1 MATTASPW
9 PNTIMPQRSTPRLW
23 RLEDGCARTL
33 RNVQRALRVL
43 QQTDCST
50 LLSPARPR
58 FKTCGDASDRVS
70 YDQRLNVWHECGKSG
85 LVELAQSILLLA
97 TALFAL
103 SVVGTL
109 VACGVF
115 FWYDTDFWYYFDVG
129 VVLKIAVVLLSG
141 FVVSSGLLFW
151 HFQRQESYMTFESIF
166 FLVCLFLSL
175 LNLLWIAP
183 VLFFL

>member
-1 MATTASPW
+1 MILVRVALS
-9 PNTIMPQRSTPRLW
+9 NLPR
-23 RLEDGCARTL
+23 A
-33 RNVQRALRVL
+33 V
-43 QQTDCST
+43 
-50 LLSPARPR
+50 
-58 FKTCGDASDRVS
+58 
-70 YDQRLNVWHECGKSG
+70 
-85 LVELAQSILLLA
+85 LLLA

-129 VVLKIAVVLLSG
+129 VVLKIAAALLSG

-166 FLVCLFLSL
+166 FFVCLFLSL